1 MYTCMCLHVQAQ
13 SNTQS
18 LTHTQTHSHTHA
30 RACAYT
36 HTRACVHAHKRTH
49 TYTHKYSHTR
59 THTHTHT
66 HKHMHTHPHPHP
78 HMYVCTGTRRGDTG
92 GALHKQRQRNAATTG
107 RNASKVSSLLN
118 IVDTMGWL
126 RLVGSMK
133 LYVSFAKE
141 PYKRDDI
148 LQERS
153 IIFPILLTVATPY

>member
-1 MYTCMCLHVQAQ
+1 MCLHVQAQ

>member
-1 MYTCMCLHVQAQ
+1 MYVFACTSTIKHAITYAHTNTLTYARTCMRIHTYTRMRARTQA
-13 SNTQS
+13 
-18 LTHTQTHSHTHA
+18 H
-30 RACAYT
+30 
-36 HTRACVHAHKRTH
+36 TH

-66 HKHMHTHPHPHP
+66 HIHMHTHPHPHP